1 MVSCE
6 CNSYIKTSPTLE
18 VSLCS
23 LCTYYN
29 LETSL
34 IARHIVDVQGVL
46 FPSDAKASSGASSLL
61 VDPLSSSTLDIGL
74 AATHL
79 KGPVTTGSQLRPMC
93 WGINYL
99 GAGNSN
105 A

>member
-1 MVSCE
+1 MCIS
-6 CNSYIKTSPTLE
+6 
-18 VSLCS
+18 
-23 LCTYYN
+23 YN
-29 LETSL
+29 LETNL
-34 IARHIVDVQGVL
+34 IERHRVDFQGVL

-93 WGINYL
+93 LGIYYL
-99 GAGNSN
+99 GAGNSD